1 MEPKGQGEM
10 EPKEKWSEGT
20 EGTSG
25 ESGQY
30 SWIIVGEV

>member
-10 EPKEKWSEGT
+10 EPKEKWNEGT